1 MGEKLAPL
9 LKHVIALRGRVL
21 PASQPASQPARTQ
34 FLVLGF
40 GRRLELP
47 LLRVSVCPSLR
58 PRAALSSTQVE
69 QTGSRGS
76 ISAQVWTS

>member
-1 MGEKLAPL
+1 MRERLAPL
-9 LKHVIALRGRVL
+9 LKHVIVLRGCVL
-21 PASQPASQPARTQ
+21 PTRTQ

-40 GRRLELP
+40 GRRLGLP

>member
-1 MGEKLAPL
+1 MRERLAPL
-9 LKHVIALRGRVL
+9 LKHVIILRGRVL
-21 PASQPASQPARTQ
+21 PTRTQ

-40 GRRLELP
+40 GRRLGLP

>member
-1 MGEKLAPL
+1 MREKLAPL

-21 PASQPASQPARTQ
+21 PASQPARTQ

-40 GRRLELP
+40 GRRLGLL

-58 PRAALSSTQVE
+58 PRAALSSRQVE